1 MSRYFFHLRRGQ
13 VTVLDQDGNELAN
26 LEDAA
31 KEAGNRAQE
40 IASKDALNGA
50 AANSR
55 VITIA
60 DEQWRPVMEMPFES
74 N

>member
-13 VTVLDQDGNELAN
+13 LTVLDQEGVELSSIA
-26 LEDAA
+26 DAA
-31 KEAGNRAQE
+31 KEAGKRAQE
-40 IASKDALNGA
+40 IASKDALKGA

-60 DEQWRPVMEMPFES
+60 DDKWRTVMELPF
-74 N
+74 

>member
-13 VTVLDQDGNELAN
+13 VTVLDQEGIELATI
-26 LEDAA
+26 EDAA
-31 KEAGNRAQE
+31 KEAGKRAQE

-50 AANSR
+50 AADSR

-60 DEQWRPVMEMPFES
+60 DEQWRPVMELPF
-74 N
+74 